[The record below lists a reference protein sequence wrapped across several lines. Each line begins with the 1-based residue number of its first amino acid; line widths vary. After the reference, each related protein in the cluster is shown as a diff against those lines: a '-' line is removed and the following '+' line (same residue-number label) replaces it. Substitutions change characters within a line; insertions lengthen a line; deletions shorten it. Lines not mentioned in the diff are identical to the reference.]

1 MRALRILCVVLV
13 SVKSTIRTQT
23 MHYARIS
30 KHQGYALYRLGVD
43 VGVCVGSRTETAVA
57 VGATTVYHL
66 RRLDLVRNT
75 LCLKSAHVHGSPN

>member
-1 MRALRILCVVLV
+1 MLLF
-13 SVKSTIRTQT
+13 SVESSIHTQT

-30 KHQGYALYRLGVD
+30 KPQGYALYRLGVD

-66 RRLDLVRNT
+66 RRLDLVR
-75 LCLKSAHVHGSPN
+75 K